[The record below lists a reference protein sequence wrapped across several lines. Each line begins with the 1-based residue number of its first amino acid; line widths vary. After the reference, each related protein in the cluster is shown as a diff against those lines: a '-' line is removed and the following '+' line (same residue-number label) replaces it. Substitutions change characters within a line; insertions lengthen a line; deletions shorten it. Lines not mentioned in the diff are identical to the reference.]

1 MRNIPR
7 YTIYLVFICA
17 CAGGIAFAQD
27 CEYSSFLDAIPGNV
41 FGDTSIFKTAIKI
54 SGYQDKLPDPSS
66 NVAITLLV
74 PTNGAFLK
82 MLWDNGFFI
91 PIISKVGDALPATV
105 LYNTMLGSIPPE
117 QVALK
122 TSQDPGSSS
131 SIYGLLSGNAAYNLE
146 YYAEQKDGETFYYFR
161 PEGLNGAVAE
171 TKRPVKV
178 CNSWVYF
185 TNRVLVPSSNG
196 KLGEV
201 VSVTIP
207 ENLPW
212 SDNSGE
218 RDEPV
223 GSPLSP
229 ALPQAIVP
237 STEEQPPLVPAVPPS
252 PPVCQVPDPELV
264 VAPPGAIVDFGGEPS
279 AVVDQTLVV
288 EDPASMVSSCNT
300 TFADAARDAGLGLLA
315 TALSQEAISSR
326 LPDPS
331 LPNTLFAPVDTA
343 FFNML
348 TDLGISITDALG
360 LGDKLAG
367 VILYH
372 VHPNEALSAAQIQQ
386 KESLTTALGQ
396 TLGQTDMYTIGV
408 QNDANGAKLVGRR
421 PGNVATITQELQVC
435 GASVLVID
443 SVLVPAENIESL
455 PDPGPQTVEVRNF
468 EISSAEMESA
478 VTQPRSAGGILTGGI
493 ASGIGA
499 LADCLVEL
507 TAVDAKLNATTDSS
521 GRFSFDSIPECA
533 IETGLLELPT
543 DDRQFANCRDL
554 TTGLPPPYTF
564 IADLSNL
571 LGNLTSMPSTEN
583 PINLNALSTLLSS
596 LTLGASSSEGITAV
610 TDEIAGLLG
619 FDSAQGAVLGD
630 FINNITSNDWS
641 LTSIIANSQALVSSL
656 LGANSIEALIP
667 GIDFDEAVSAIDEV
681 IASGLQSLLD
691 LSDPQQIQAII
702 ETAIRE
708 IQPDDGSRKRQL
720 LQGSRNN
727 DSLGPISKSIAD
739 INSMMKEYAASN
751 SNNPAD
757 VASFLGKCVDLS
769 QSQIAPAIR
778 EVGTG
783 VLASKDFQSSFGTF
797 QLRQMVNLDTE
808 EIVAEGSIPISPLP
822 IQVEEVVQAP
832 SPEASSGTKM
842 RISSARQ
849 SIIMG
854 IFLLFAIRL

>member
-1 MRNIPR
+1 MSEN
-7 YTIYLVFICA
+7 YLHINFCNA
-17 CAGGIAFAQD
+17 
-27 CEYSSFLDAIPGNV
+27 
-41 FGDTSIFKTAIKI
+41 
-54 SGYQDKLPDPSS
+54 QDKLPDPGS

-105 LYNTMLGSIPPE
+105 LYNTMLGAIPPE
-117 QVALK
+117 QVATK
-122 TSQDPGSSS
+122 TSQDAGSTA
-131 SIYGLLSGNAAYNLE
+131 SIYGLLSGDAAYNLE
-146 YYAEQKDGETFYYFR
+146 YYAEEKDGETFYYFR
-161 PEGLNGAVAE
+161 PDGLNGAVAE

-178 CNSWVYF
+178 CNSWIYF

-201 VSVTIP
+201 ASVTIP

-212 SDNSGE
+212 SDNGGE

-223 GSPLSP
+223 ASPPSTD
-229 ALPQAIVP
+229 LPQAIVP
-237 STEEQPPLVPAVPPS
+237 AVQEQPVLVPAVPPS
-252 PPVCQVPDPELV
+252 PPICQVPDPELV
-264 VAPPGAIVDFGGEPS
+264 VAPPGAIVDFGDAPS
-279 AVVDQTLVV
+279 VVEDPTVVVEDQPLAVEDVPEIV

-331 LPNTLFAPVDTA
+331 LPNTLFAPVDSA

-348 TDLGISITDALG
+348 TDLGISITDALA

-372 VHPNEALSAAQIQQ
+372 VHPNEALSAAQIQEKQ
-386 KESLTTALGQ
+386 SLVTALGQ
-396 TLGQTDMYTIGV
+396 TLGQVDVYTIGV
-408 QNDANGAKLVGRR
+408 QNDGKLVGRR
-421 PGNVATITQELQVC
+421 AGNVATITQELQVC

-443 SVLVPAENIESL
+443 SVLVPAETVESL
-455 PDPGPQTVEVRNF
+455 PDPGPQTVEVRKF
-468 EISSAEMESA
+468 KISSTETEPS
-478 VTQPRSAGGILTGGI
+478 VIDQPRLAGGILTGGI

-507 TAVDAKLNATTDSS
+507 TAVDAVLNTTTDSS

-533 IETGLLELPT
+533 IETGVIELPT

-554 TTGLPPPYTF
+554 TTGLPPSYTF

-571 LGNLTSMPSTEN
+571 LGNLTSRPSAEN

-619 FDSAQGAVLGD
+619 FDSAQSAVLGD
-630 FINNITSNDWS
+630 FINNITIDGWS
-641 LTSIIANSQALVSSL
+641 LNSIIVNSQALVSSL

-667 GIDFDEAVSAIDEV
+667 GINFDEAVSAIDEV

-708 IQPDDGSRKRQL
+708 IQPEDGSKRRKI
-720 LQGSRNN
+720 LQGNQKN
-727 DSLGPISKSIAD
+727 DSLGTISRSIAD
-739 INSMMKEYAASN
+739 INSMMKEYAATN
-751 SNNPAD
+751 SNKPAD
-757 VASFLGKCVDLS
+757 VASFMGKCVDLS

-778 EVGTG
+778 EVGSG
-783 VLASKDFQSSFGTF
+783 AINSKDFQSSFGTF

-808 EIVAEGSIPISPLP
+808 GVVVEESMPISPVP
-822 IQVEEVVQAP
+822 IQVEQVVQAP
-832 SPEASSGTKM
+832 SPGEASSGSMITNTY
-842 RISSARQ
+842 RQ
-849 SIIMG
+849 SMMMG
-854 IFLLFAIRL
+854 SLFSIFLMFII